1 MKINKKSN
9 IEIFNKIE
17 DITIVGNN
25 NKFYRGQINSCQII
39 PLKKIKEKNLKKKLS
54 INENNEKINKIHFD
68 QFNQTNKTIIDENLF
83 EYLDWN
89 ILFNEKVFF
98 FKI

>member
-1 MKINKKSN
+1 
-9 IEIFNKIE
+9 
-17 DITIVGNN
+17 
-25 NKFYRGQINSCQII
+25 
-39 PLKKIKEKNLKKKLS
+39 LKKKLS